1 MTEAQHRYPTPN
13 ALSKRSKLLSQQV
26 QGEGWQGGESH
37 VTMRPDMTNKK
48 QHPITKGPAVDRKQ
62 HRYSTKIPQ
71 VMKVQATSSRLQ
83 NEIRN
88 YLRGVYITTQR
99 LGFRQAQ
106 GTFLDL
112 HKFLLLQSSQQA
124 IFPLEGR
131 VSPSP
136 DSNSIRTNWLKESVD
151 LRWTPHPVTVTIGD
165 YRDYIRVLLYSYY
178 TTITGWGVLLP

>member
-1 MTEAQHRYPTPN
+1 M
-13 ALSKRSKLLSQQV
+13 RS
-26 QGEGWQGGESH
+26 
-37 VTMRPDMTNKK
+37 DMTNKK
-48 QHPITKGPAVDRKQ
+48 QHPITKGPVVDRKQ
-62 HRYSTKIPQ
+62 HHYNIKIPQ
-71 VMKVQATSSRLQ
+71 VMKVQGTSSRLQ

-88 YLRGVYITTQR
+88 YFRGVCITTQR

-136 DSNSIRTNWLKESVD
+136 GSNSIRTSWLKESVD
-151 LRWTPHPVTVTIGD
+151 HVPLDSIQVTRSLISSSAVK
-165 YRDYIRVLLYSYY
+165 S
-178 TTITGWGVLLP
+178 TTVPAVAAR